1 LITFGC
7 TAKTPIITI
16 KSPHGEI
23 IHFAIRALISNRNIE
38 KVSGPLQYEIL
49 NSYLRWKGDAFQDTL
64 FNVYKE
70 ALSNVHNL
78 NRASPFFPLPVH
90 LLANLL
96 DLINFEE
103 ILYFIKDVFKVKPL
117 ASLPDILDV
126 SMVINDKGTR
136 EQTYLK
142 SDFLDLCALSI
153 IIKMLIPILG
163 ELVNEH
169 SAEIDPNQKEF
180 ILYQIVNSTKLASIQ
195 PLLKVK
201 DMVVVL
207 LKQYLTPQLEKIIV
221 LGKNISDNNI
231 HSYIIAK
238 LLFTEIAYTDILSE
252 TDSHNSI
259 VAMHTWTKAQ
269 AETGSGFSTR
279 IMEKTPPRTI
289 GGDENGLSES
299 THEAVRT
306 ISDIS
311 PGQVTEYIWATDNI
325 DIILKQ
331 LENKP
336 YKPKDAPAV
345 IKARDLVNKV
355 SNITIAHMS
364 ILGLIFKDLVHP
376 NATRYVYK
384 NNIHNLLAVGYV
396 ILIEQGFPDVAALLL
411 SNCVD
416 DSMGINVSYQKS
428 KYTNDILTVFKKY
441 YTLEKGGVNV
451 ALEMVNKLAVEHIL
465 SKRWI
470 PAFNTAQEHIGSVPS
485 QDIKHAI
492 IALMIHMEELRCYK
506 VK

>member
-1 LITFGC
+1 LLTFGC
-7 TAKTPIITI
+7 TFKTPVITV

-23 IHFAIRALISNRNIE
+23 THFAIRALISNRNIE
-38 KVSGPLQYEIL
+38 KASGALQYEIL
-49 NSYLRWKGDAFQDTL
+49 NAYLKWKGDIFQDTL

-90 LLANLL
+90 ILSNLL
-96 DLINFEE
+96 ELIDFEE
-103 ILYFIKDVFKVKPL
+103 ILYYIKEVYKVKPL
-117 ASLPDILDV
+117 ASLPDTLDI

-142 SDFLDLCALSI
+142 SDFLDLCGLSI
-153 IIKMLIPILG
+153 VIKLLIPILG
-163 ELVNEH
+163 ELINEH

-180 ILYQIVNSTKLASIQ
+180 ILYQIINNTKLANIQ

-207 LKQYLTPQLEKIIV
+207 LKQYLTPQLEKIMV

-252 TDSHNSI
+252 TDTHNTI

-289 GGDENGLSES
+289 GSDENGLSES

-311 PGQVTEYIWATDNI
+311 PGQVTEYIWATDSI
-325 DIILKQ
+325 SIILKQ

-336 YKPKDAPAV
+336 YKPKDINSV

-355 SNITIAHMS
+355 TNITIAHMC
-364 ILGLIFKDLVHP
+364 ILGLMFKDLIHP
-376 NATRYVYK
+376 NATRYIYK
-384 NNIHNLLAVGYV
+384 NNIHNLLAIGYV
-396 ILIEQGFPDVAALLL
+396 ILVEQGFPDVAVLLL
-411 SNCVD
+411 SNSVD
-416 DSMGINVSYQKS
+416 DDIGINVSYQKS
-428 KYTNDILTVFKKY
+428 KYTNDILVLFKKY

-451 ALEMVNKLAVEHIL
+451 ALEMINKLAVEHIL

-470 PAFNTAQEHIGSVPS
+470 PVYNTAQEHTGSVPS

-492 IALMIHMEELRCYK
+492 IALMIHMEEMRCFK